1 MRGHL
6 RYTFDND
13 CGAAAAI
20 ILCESES
27 AIMSNTF
34 LKTPPMGWNS
44 WDCYGA
50 SVREDEVL
58 AHARFMADNLK
69 AHGWEYVTVDI
80 EWSEPGAQGTEY
92 RNLPKLCMD
101 KYGRQMPAENR
112 FPSAKGGAG
121 FKPLADAV
129 HAMGL
134 KFGIH
139 ILRGIPRQAIYA
151 DCPVLGTEYTARD
164 VAVGDN
170 VCPWNMDM
178 YGLNTKHPGAQAY
191 YDSIFRLYAEWG
203 VDLVKVD
210 DMSHMQYFW
219 KEDDY
224 YEDEARI
231 IRNAIDKCGRNI
243 VFSSS
248 PGMYSLNAARTVSE
262 CTNMWRI
269 SNDFWDSWKALDE
282 QFDLLTK
289 WLPYM
294 SEGHYPDADMIPV
307 GRLSVRSNSEW
318 NKPRMTNF
326 TQNEQYFLMSLWCI
340 ARSPLILG
348 CDMPG
353 MDDFTRSLL
362 TNDYAL
368 DVNQH
373 SNGTRM
379 IFRRGGIGA
388 WACDTQEGAC
398 VGLFNLENETRAASI
413 TLPEAGLTGKFDA
426 TDAWKERHIMNDGE
440 MLCVKLGAHEG
451 TLIRLKRE

>member
-1 MRGHL
+1 MAKKTKTQPKARK
-6 RYTFDND
+6 T
-13 CGAAAAI
+13 I
-20 ILCESES
+20 S
-27 AIMSNTF
+27 SN
-34 LKTPPMGWNS
+34 N
-44 WDCYGA
+44 
-50 SVREDEVL
+50 
-58 AHARFMADNLK
+58 
-69 AHGWEYVTVDI
+69 
-80 EWSEPGAQGTEY
+80 
-92 RNLPKLCMD
+92 
-101 KYGRQMPAENR
+101 
-112 FPSAKGGAG
+112 
-121 FKPLADAV
+121 LAD
-129 HAMGL
+129 L
-134 KFGIH
+134 SK
-139 ILRGIPRQAIYA
+139 
-151 DCPVLGTEYTARD
+151 
-164 VAVGDN
+164 
-170 VCPWNMDM
+170 
-178 YGLNTKHPGAQAY
+178 
-191 YDSIFRLYAEWG
+191 
-203 VDLVKVD
+203 LVKELAQD
-210 DMSHMQYFW
+210 DENPENQQKLSALDKKIIYNEFQNSTYTLVSPMAYLIGID
-219 KEDDY
+219 KENFGEENARPFLLKS
-224 YEDEARI
+224 YEELDAHKEARI
-231 IRNAIDKCGRNI
+231 IRNAIDKCGCNI

-294 SEGHYPDADMIPV
+294 SEGHYPDADMIPI

-353 MDDFTRSLL
+353 MDDVTRSLL

-413 TLPEAGLTGKFDA
+413 TLAEAGLTGKFDA